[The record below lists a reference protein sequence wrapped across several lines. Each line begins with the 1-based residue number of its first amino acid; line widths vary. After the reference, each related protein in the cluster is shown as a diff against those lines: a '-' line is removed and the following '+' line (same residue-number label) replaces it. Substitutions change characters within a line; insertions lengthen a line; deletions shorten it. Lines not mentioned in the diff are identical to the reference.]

1 MIEYDEKAA
10 RATERSYL
18 SPEIIRQRLRTLQ
31 VLALQA
37 GEHALDVG
45 CGPGLLAHDMA
56 LQVGTRG
63 RVVAI
68 DKSEAM
74 LKLARQRCAH
84 LSQVEFSHGQAEH
97 LCTDDQGFHALA
109 CTQVLLYVP
118 DVRQAL
124 NEMHRVLKPGG
135 RIAVVETDWRSAV
148 LSSNEPA
155 LTRKITQGWDDAV
168 PSPNLPVQ
176 LGPLLRGVGFTGIH
190 VEAIPVL
197 NTSYSADSFSA
208 TMAKSIATSAQERGV
223 VSDAQARTWL
233 DDLERLEQEGAY
245 FFCVNRFLFSAVR
258 A

>member
-1 MIEYDEKAA
+1 MMEYDEKAA

-18 SPEIIRQRLRTLQ
+18 EPEIVRQRIRTLDA
-31 VLALQA
+31 LALRA
-37 GEHALDVG
+37 GERVLDVG

-56 LQVGTRG
+56 LQVGVAG
-63 RVVAI
+63 RVVGV

-74 LKLARQRCAH
+74 LKLAQQRCAH
-84 LSQVEFSHGQAEH
+84 LSQVEFKQGMAEN
-97 LCTDDQGFHALA
+97 LCAEDQSFHALA

-118 DVRQAL
+118 DVKQAL
-124 NEMHRVLKPGG
+124 SEMRRVLKPGG
-135 RIAVVETDWRSAV
+135 RIAVIETDWRSTV
-148 LSSNEPA
+148 LTSNEQA
-155 LTRKITQGWDDAV
+155 LTRKITAGWDDAV

-176 LGPLLRGVGFTGIH
+176 LGPLLREFDFTAIR

-208 TMAKSIATSAQERGV
+208 AMAKTVAAAAQERGL
-223 VSDAQARTWL
+223 VSEAEARTWL
-233 DDLERLEQEGAY
+233 DDLKRLEQARAY

>member
-10 RATERSYL
+10 RATERGYL
-18 SPEIIRQRLRTLQ
+18 SPEIVRQRLRTLQ
-31 VLALQA
+31 VLALRA
-37 GEHALDVG
+37 GEHVLDVG

-56 LQVGTRG
+56 LQVGTSG
-63 RVVAI
+63 RVAGI

-84 LSQVEFSHGQAEH
+84 LSQVELTQGVAES
-97 LCTDDQGFHALA
+97 LSAEDQSFHALA
-109 CTQVLLYVP
+109 CTQVLLYIA

-124 NEMHRVLKPGG
+124 NEMRRVLKPGG

-148 LSSNEPA
+148 LNSNEQA

-176 LGPLLRGVGFTGIH
+176 LGPLLRGEGFTAIH

-197 NTSYSADSFSA
+197 NTSYAPDGFSVGRRFEPYRA
-208 TMAKSIATSAQERGV
+208 HLKIRG
-223 VSDAQARTWL
+223 L
-233 DDLERLEQEGAY
+233 
-245 FFCVNRFLFSAVR
+245 R
-258 A
+258 AIVAPQILAMGH

>member
-1 MIEYDEKAA
+1 MIEYDDKAA
-10 RATERSYL
+10 RAIERSYL
-18 SPEIIRQRLRTLQ
+18 SPEIVRQRLRTLEA
-31 VLALQA
+31 LALRA
-37 GEHALDVG
+37 GEHVLDVG

-56 LQVGTRG
+56 LQVGTSG
-63 RVVAI
+63 RVAGI

-74 LKLARQRCAH
+74 LRLARQRCAH
-84 LSQVEFSHGQAEH
+84 LSQVELSQGEAAN
-97 LCTDDQGFHALA
+97 LCADDQSFHALA
-109 CTQVLLYVP
+109 CTQVLLYIP

-124 NEMHRVLKPGG
+124 SEMRRVLKPGG

-148 LSSNEPA
+148 LNSNEEV

-176 LGPLLRGVGFTGIH
+176 LGPLLREHDFTAIR

-197 NTSYSADSFSA
+197 DTSYSPDGFSA
-208 TMAKSIATSAQERGV
+208 GLAKATATSAQEREL
-223 VSDAQARTWL
+223 VSEAQARTWL
-233 DDLERLEQEGAY
+233 DDLERLERGGAY